1 MSDLELKL
9 LCEELGLNG
18 EGKEKINKYIEKAI
32 EESKKITIEV
42 VIGTYDNPDKIKRK
56 YVLDKNAT
64 MEVLYDIL
72 EELLEE
78 EGCKL
83 DLGTNN
89 WYSYN
94 RKDIVMNTYAEDY
107 YNETATLVSH
117 FEVNGVLEI
126 LCSDLGDELDDE
138 LVDSEVENVVE
149 NEEDN
154 SSVDVVEWDYE
165 QICSNPN
172 ITMGMIDKYYPKI
185 K

>member
-1 MSDLELKL
+1 MSVVKFCSNIYYGLLITDIQIIMSDQQLKL

-18 EGKEKINKYIEKAI
+18 EGEEKIKKYIEKAI

-42 VIGTYDNPDKIKRK
+42 VIGTFDNPDKIKRK
-56 YVLDKNAT
+56 YVLDKNAK
-64 MEVLYDIL
+64 MEELYDIL

-83 DLGTNN
+83 HLGIDN
-89 WYSYN
+89 YYEYN
-94 RKDIVMNTYAEDY
+94 GEMIEMNTSADDY

-138 LVDSEVENVVE
+138 LVDSEVD
-149 NEEDN
+149 NE
-154 SSVDVVEWDYE
+154 VR
-165 QICSNPN
+165 
-172 ITMGMIDKYYPKI
+172 
-185 K
+185 